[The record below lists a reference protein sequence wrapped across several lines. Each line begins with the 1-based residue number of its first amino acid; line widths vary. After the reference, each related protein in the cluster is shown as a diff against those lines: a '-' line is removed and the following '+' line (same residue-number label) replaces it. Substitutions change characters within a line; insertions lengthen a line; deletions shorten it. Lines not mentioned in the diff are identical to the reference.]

1 MLGGVIAIVWGLLLA
16 GMAWQSMWP
25 WGAFVSWVSPKQL
38 LTQWVVG
45 SVLVGGVL
53 LIGGARATGAALVG
67 SSVCSSV
74 AYLPLKGVYGG
85 DHLETLVH
93 GAVILGS
100 VGLVGFGLAGL
111 RRRARAPLDRYPVAL
126 VPAIGTVV
134 VGTLLILRI
143 QEEAAPSC
151 SLMDARPVT
160 NASSP
165 FAASCFRGFEDPW
178 LQALLWFN
186 VAFLA
191 LLFLVQAWQASRSS
205 GEQEQE
211 DGTMGAEWDWL
222 LRPFARGGNPFFLQL
237 PSPGA
242 AARPHA
248 RHPGVRRLW
257 AVFGA
262 ASILIAACTSTA
274 TQPNPSTA
282 VCFDAA
288 KVRGLYEEWAH
299 AAAEIWVGD
308 GVDLAQVAASL
319 QAARETLLELARATA
334 ADPVA
339 AGHFQ
344 DAADS
349 YLKVP
354 PIPPDA
360 SLDAMSRRE
369 KDRLERTFTG
379 TGNGV
384 YEGIETLNN
393 SDIPFC

>member
-1 MLGGVIAIVWGLLLA
+1 M
-16 GMAWQSMWP
+16 
-25 WGAFVSWVSPKQL
+25 
-38 LTQWVVG
+38 
-45 SVLVGGVL
+45 
-53 LIGGARATGAALVG
+53 
-67 SSVCSSV
+67 
-74 AYLPLKGVYGG
+74 
-85 DHLETLVH
+85 
-93 GAVILGS
+93 
-100 VGLVGFGLAGL
+100 
-111 RRRARAPLDRYPVAL
+111 
-126 VPAIGTVV
+126 
-134 VGTLLILRI
+134 
-143 QEEAAPSC
+143 
-151 SLMDARPVT
+151 
-160 NASSP
+160 
-165 FAASCFRGFEDPW
+165 
-178 LQALLWFN
+178 
-186 VAFLA
+186 
-191 LLFLVQAWQASRSS
+191 
-205 GEQEQE
+205 
-211 DGTMGAEWDWL
+211 
-222 LRPFARGGNPFFLQL
+222 

-242 AARPHA
+242 DVRPHA

-257 AVFGA
+257 AVLGA
-262 ASILIAACTSTA
+262 TSILIAACTSTP
-274 TQPNPSTA
+274 TRPNPSTA

>member
-25 WGAFVSWVSPKQL
+25 WGAFIPWISPQQL
-38 LTQWVVG
+38 LTQWVVA

-53 LIGGARATGAALVG
+53 LIGGARAAGAALVG
-67 SSVCSSV
+67 SSVCAVV
-74 AYLPLKGVYGG
+74 AFLLKGLYGG
-85 DHLETLVH
+85 ENLETLVH
-93 GAVILGS
+93 GAVVLGS
-100 VGLVGFGLAGL
+100 VGLVVFGLRGL
-111 RRRARAPLDRYPVAL
+111 RRRARAPLGRYPVAMVL
-126 VPAIGTVV
+126 AFGTVV

-143 QEEAAPSC
+143 QEEAAPTC

-160 NASSP
+160 NATSP
-165 FAASCFRGFEDPW
+165 FAASCFRGFEEPW
-178 LQALLWFN
+178 LQVLLWFN

-191 LLFLVQAWQASRSS
+191 LLFLVQAWQATRSS
-205 GEQEQE
+205 GKQEQE
-211 DGTMGAEWDWL
+211 DDTMSAGLDRL
-222 LRPFARGGNPFFLQL
+222 IGSLARGGDPFFFQV
-237 PSPGA
+237 PSPGG

-262 ASILIAACTSTA
+262 SSILIAACTSTA
-274 TQPNPSTA
+274 TRPNPSTA
-282 VCFDAA
+282 VCLDAA

-299 AAAEIWVGD
+299 AAADIWVGD

-319 QAARETLLELARATA
+319 RAARETSLELARATA

-354 PIPPDA
+354 PIPPGA
-360 SLDAMSRRE
+360 SIDAMSRRE
-369 KDRLERTFTG
+369 IDRLERSFTG

-384 YEGIETLNN
+384 YEGIEALNN
-393 SDIPFC
+393 SAIPFC